1 MNNSDLIRIAIVLAK
16 LLDIGFT
23 ENDIKQYLF
32 YRTNTNT
39 KNEENK

>member
-23 ENDIKQYLF
+23 ENDLKQYLF
-32 YRTNTNT
+32 FRTNT
-39 KNEENK
+39 KHEENK